1 VSLEHSMKSAV
12 VTGGTD
18 GIGKEIARGLVKH
31 GLRVAIVGRDPAK
44 GARAREDIH
53 QTTANSDVEFLKADL
68 ALVRDTNRLADEL
81 MQRFGPLHHLVHCA
95 GIVRGR
101 RELTAEGIE
110 SNFAANYLNRFVLT
124 RRLLCN
130 LAAAGKPDE
139 AARVVVVSGAAQQ
152 GKIDFG
158 DVNLTSNFATL
169 RAVLQFC
176 HANDVFTF
184 ECARRLSE
192 AGLAQRVT
200 VTCLKIGVVKTNI
213 RREFPWW
220 MKSLVPLLLDP
231 LLGQSRKEA
240 AEAALRLLL
249 GPEFEGLSGAL
260 FSKIRKFKRVPPTP
274 RAIAPDEGRRLWEL
288 SERPVSKASASQSST
303 AGRRVAASD

>member
-1 VSLEHSMKSAV
+1 VSSEHPMKSAV

-18 GIGKEIARGLVKH
+18 GIGKEIARGLAKQ

-68 ALVRDTNRLADEL
+68 ALVRDTKRLADEL
-81 MQRFGPLHHLVHCA
+81 MQRFGPLHCLVRRA

-110 SNFAANYLNRFVLT
+110 SNFATNYLNRFVLT
-124 RRLLCN
+124 GWLLSN

-158 DVNLTSNFATL
+158 DVNLTSNCATL

-176 HANDVFTF
+176 HANDVFTI
-184 ECARRLSE
+184 ECARRLGE
-192 AGLAQRVT
+192 AWLAQRVT
-200 VTCLKIGVVKTNI
+200 VTCLKIGVAKTNI
-213 RREFPWW
+213 RRAFPWW

-231 LLGQSRKEA
+231 LLGQSREEA

-249 GPEFEGLSGAL
+249 APEFEGLSGVL
-260 FSKIRKFKRVPPTP
+260 FSKIRKFEQVRPTS

-288 SERPVSKASASQSST
+288 SERLESEASVSQSST
-303 AGRRVAASD
+303 AEDG

>member
-1 VSLEHSMKSAV
+1 VTLEHSMKSAV
-12 VTGGTD
+12 MTGGTD
-18 GIGKEIARGLVKH
+18 GIGKEIARGLAKH

-44 GARAREDIH
+44 GARARDDVH

-68 ALVRDTNRLADEL
+68 ALVHDTNHLADEL
-81 MQRFGPLHHLVHCA
+81 MQRFWPLHHLVHCA

-110 SNFAANYLNRFVLT
+110 SNFATNYLNRFVLT
-124 RRLLCN
+124 RWLLYN

-158 DVNLTSNFATL
+158 DVNLTNFAML

-176 HANDVFTF
+176 HANDVFTI
-184 ECARRLSE
+184 ECARRLSD

-249 GPEFEGLSGAL
+249 APEFEGLSGAL
-260 FSKIRKFKRVPPTP
+260 FSKIRKFMRVPPTA

-288 SERPVSKASASQSST
+288 GERVVSKASASQSSI
-303 AGRRVAASD
+303 AGRRVAASSD